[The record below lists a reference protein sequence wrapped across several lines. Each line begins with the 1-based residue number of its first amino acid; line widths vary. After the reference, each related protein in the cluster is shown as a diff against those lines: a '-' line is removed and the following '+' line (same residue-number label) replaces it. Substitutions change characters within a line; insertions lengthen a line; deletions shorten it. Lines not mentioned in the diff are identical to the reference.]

1 MHGRPL
7 VISSDTA
14 NFVQITRDTVDEGIH
29 QLAQRKLKL
38 DAAVLEG
45 ITGQSANKGHM
56 CNTEA
61 AEMGQL
67 LQSLI
72 TGTVPKQTMQENDPI
87 NSTIIID

>member
-1 MHGRPL
+1 MTSG
-7 VISSDTA
+7 DTA
-14 NFVQITRDTVDEGIH
+14 NDVQITRDTVDEGIH

-45 ITGQSANKGHM
+45 ITGQSANKAHL

-72 TGTVPKQTMQENDPI
+72 TGVVPKQTVQENDP
-87 NSTIIID
+87 TIIID

>member
-1 MHGRPL
+1 MTGC
-7 VISSDTA
+7 DTA
-14 NFVQITRDTVDEGIH
+14 NLVQITRDTVDEGIH

-45 ITGQSANKGHM
+45 ITCQSDNKTHM

-72 TGTVPKQTMQENDPI
+72 TGTVTKQTMQENNPI
-87 NSTIIID
+87 DSTIVIE

>member
-1 MHGRPL
+1 M
-7 VISSDTA
+7 
-14 NFVQITRDTVDEGIH
+14 QITKGTVDEGIH

-45 ITGQSANKGHM
+45 ITGHSDGKARV

-72 TGTVPKQTMQENDPI
+72 AGTVNTRTTQENDPM
-87 NSTIIID
+87 NGTIVFH

>member
-1 MHGRPL
+1 M
-7 VISSDTA
+7 
-14 NFVQITRDTVDEGIH
+14 QITKDTVDEGIH

-45 ITGQSANKGHM
+45 ITGESNGKARM

-72 TGTVPKQTMQENDPI
+72 AGKVKQTMQENEPM
-87 NSTIIID
+87 NGAIIIH